1 MSSACD
7 ASDHLGRKHLFRVH
21 GIERVLAVAEF
32 ASDFH
37 RAALIYD
44 GVNFV
49 VADEAVVFRTAEGG
63 LMGDAADWGRDVA
76 FQADRIEEALKWGWS
91 VLLQGQLSRVSDEEA
106 EQLFTAVTPWAAGE
120 RHVVGRI
127 SADRI
132 SGRRLGDAS

>member
-1 MSSACD
+1 MPDEPNKLTVIEVDECWEL
-7 ASDHLGRKHLFRVH
+7 LGSVPVGR
-21 GIERVLAVAEF
+21 LAMNSPEGLLV
-32 ASDFH
+32 
-37 RAALIYD
+37 IP
-44 GVNFV
+44 VNFV
-49 VADEAVVFRTAEGG
+49 VADQAVVFRTAEGG
-63 LMGDAADWGRDVA
+63 LLGGAADWGRDVA

-91 VLLQGQLSRVSDEEA
+91 VLLQGQLRRVSDEEA

>member
-1 MSSACD
+1 MPDEPNELTVIAVDECWEL
-7 ASDHLGRKHLFRVH
+7 LGSVPVGR
-21 GIERVLAVAEF
+21 LAMNTPEGLVV
-32 ASDFH
+32 
-37 RAALIYD
+37 IP
-44 GVNFV
+44 VNFV

-63 LMGDAADWGRDVA
+63 LMGGAAEWGRDVA
-76 FQADRIEEALKWGWS
+76 FQADLIAAALKWGWS
-91 VLLQGQLSRVSDEEA
+91 VLRQGQLRRVSDEEA